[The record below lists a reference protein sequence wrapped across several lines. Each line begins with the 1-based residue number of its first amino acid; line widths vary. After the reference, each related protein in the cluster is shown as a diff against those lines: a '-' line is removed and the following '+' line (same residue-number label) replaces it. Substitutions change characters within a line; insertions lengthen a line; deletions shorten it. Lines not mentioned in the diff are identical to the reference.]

1 MKKSGKYISSKELHY
16 LEYLNREIDF
26 SHHPYDEDM
35 LQYEYLKVGN
45 PLALEEAKK
54 MFRAE
59 EQGHLSDDPVRNMKY
74 LFVAATTLACRYA
87 VSGGMQHE
95 LAFNASDLY
104 IQKMDLCQTVESI
117 TMLHLDMFTFY
128 TSHMANIEK
137 ENVYSKPIIQSMDYI
152 YYHLNE
158 KIHLQDLA
166 KYVNLNSS
174 YLSTLFKK
182 ETGLSV
188 SDYILKRRMEA
199 AKNML
204 QYSDY
209 TYGDISVILA
219 FSSQSHFIQVFKK
232 QTGLTPKEYRSKF
245 YRK

>member
-1 MKKSGKYISSKELHY
+1 
-16 LEYLNREIDF
+16 
-26 SHHPYDEDM
+26 
-35 LQYEYLKVGN
+35 
-45 PLALEEAKK
+45 
-54 MFRAE
+54 
-59 EQGHLSDDPVRNMKY
+59 
-74 LFVAATTLACRYA
+74 
-87 VSGGMQHE
+87 MQHE

-117 TMLHLDMFTFY
+117 TALHLDMFTFY
-128 TSHMANIEK
+128 TNHMANIEK
-137 ENVYSKPIIQSMDYI
+137 ENVYSKPIIQCMDYI

-188 SDYILKRRMEA
+188 SDYILKRRMDA

>member
-1 MKKSGKYISSKELHY
+1 
-16 LEYLNREIDF
+16 
-26 SHHPYDEDM
+26 
-35 LQYEYLKVGN
+35 
-45 PLALEEAKK
+45 
-54 MFRAE
+54 
-59 EQGHLSDDPVRNMKY
+59 
-74 LFVAATTLACRYA
+74 
-87 VSGGMQHE
+87 
-95 LAFNASDLY
+95 
-104 IQKMDLCQTVESI
+104 
-117 TMLHLDMFTFY
+117 
-128 TSHMANIEK
+128 
-137 ENVYSKPIIQSMDYI
+137 MDYI

-188 SDYILKRRMEA
+188 SDYILKRRMDA

-232 QTGLTPKEYRSKF
+232 QTGLTPREYRSKF